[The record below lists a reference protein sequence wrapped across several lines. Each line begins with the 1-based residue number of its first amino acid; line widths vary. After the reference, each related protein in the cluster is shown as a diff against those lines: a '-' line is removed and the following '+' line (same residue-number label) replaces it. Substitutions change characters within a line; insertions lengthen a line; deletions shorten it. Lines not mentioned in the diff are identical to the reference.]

1 MGGIISVVGDEVNS
15 GVHNLQSKVEI
26 QVH

>member
-1 MGGIISVVGDEVNS
+1 MGGISVVGDEVNS
-15 GVHNLQSKVEI
+15 GAHNLQSKVEI